1 MRGILGAATP
11 APLDQAVFG
20 RRNADIPEDIP
31 GSFDMDSDIVSG
43 EYLYR
48 KAYGIFEKARVRC
61 TVNILYHDL
70 DHTRALQRHL

>member
-1 MRGILGAATP
+1 VRGILGAATP

-43 EYLYR
+43 EYT
-48 KAYGIFEKARVRC
+48 C
-61 TVNILYHDL
+61 TVRRTVYLRRQEYGV
-70 DHTRALQRHL
+70 R